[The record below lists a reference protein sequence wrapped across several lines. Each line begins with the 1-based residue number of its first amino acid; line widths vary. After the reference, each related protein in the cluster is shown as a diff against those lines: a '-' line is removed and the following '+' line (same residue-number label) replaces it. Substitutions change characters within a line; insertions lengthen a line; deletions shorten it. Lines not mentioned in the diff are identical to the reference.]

1 MSEPSFLD
9 RLARGPILCDGAMGT
24 QLYALGA
31 SFESCFESLNL
42 TRPEMVSD
50 IHRAY
55 LAAGAEIIETN
66 TFGANRFKL
75 AEHNLADQV
84 AEINAAGVQLARRA
98 VESAG
103 RTAFVAGSIGP
114 LGMRL
119 APTGPL
125 TPEEARTAFR
135 DQVSALCRA
144 GADALILE
152 TFGDLAEI
160 QEAIRAAQAA
170 CDLPIIAQMTF
181 TLDGRT
187 PTGHLPEAV
196 ALALAELGV
205 AVIGANC
212 SVGPARVL
220 PVIQAMRAALENQDL
235 TGFRPTEGW
244 HNLSGLKP
252 YLSAQPNAGWP
263 ESASGRI
270 MYPATPAYF
279 GDYARRFI
287 MAGATLVGGCCGT
300 TPEHVRAMRL
310 ALNALT
316 LAPSHP
322 ARVTI
327 VAPAPQEEKPLPPE
341 PPTELAKKLETGKF
355 VVSVEM
361 SPPKGFDVGSVLS
374 GALMLKQEGAD
385 VVNISD
391 TPRARMRMSAWAVA
405 HLVQTEVGLETVLH
419 FPTRGRNLLRVQ
431 GDLLAAHALHI
442 RNLFVVMGDPPSI
455 GDYPEATDHY
465 DLVPS
470 GLVKLIKQ
478 NFNRGIDGAGASIGR
493 PCSFSVGVALD
504 PGSWDVDRE
513 IKTLR
518 KKIEAGADFAL
529 TQPVF
534 DAAVWRTF
542 LKRYEELHGPLKLP
556 LLMGLLPLASAR
568 HAEFLHNEVPGITL
582 TDAVLDRMRLAGD
595 EGRQE
600 GIKIAQ
606 ELLLELRDVAAGAYL
621 MPPFGRFD
629 MAAEVFSVVR
639 RKTS

>member
-1 MSEPSFLD
+1 MTKQAFLD
-9 RLARGPILCDGAMGT
+9 RLAYGPILCDGAMGT
-24 QLYALGA
+24 QLYAHGA

-42 TRPEMVSD
+42 TRPELVSD

-55 LAAGAEIIETN
+55 LAAGADIIETN

-84 AEINAAGVQLARRA
+84 AEINAAGVQLARQA

-114 LGMRL
+114 LGVRL

-135 DQVSALCRA
+135 EQVAALCQA

-160 QEAIRAAQAA
+160 QEAIRVAQAV
-170 CDLPIIAQMTF
+170 CDLPLIAQMTF
-181 TLDGRT
+181 TIDGRT
-187 PTGHLPEAV
+187 PLGHTPEAV
-196 ALALAELGV
+196 ALALSELGV
-205 AVIGANC
+205 AVVGANC
-212 SVGPARVL
+212 SVGPARML
-220 PVIQAMRAALENQDL
+220 PVIEAMRAVLENLD
-235 TGFRPTEGW
+235 P
-244 HNLSGLKP
+244 SGLP

-263 ESASGRI
+263 ESAGGRI
-270 MYPATPAYF
+270 MYPATPDYF
-279 GDYARRFI
+279 GDYARRFVV
-287 MAGATLVGGCCGT
+287 AGATLVGGCCGT
-300 TPEHVRAMRL
+300 TPDHIRAMRL
-310 ALNALT
+310 TLNALA

-322 ARVTI
+322 VRVAV
-327 VAPAPQEEKPLPPE
+327 VAPAPKEEKPLPPE
-341 PPTELAKKLETGKF
+341 PPTELAKKLEVGKF

-361 SPPKGFDVGSVLS
+361 SPPKGFDVGGVLS

-385 VVNISD
+385 VVNIAD

-455 GDYPEATDHY
+455 GDYPEATDNY
-465 DLVPS
+465 DVVPS

-478 NFNRGIDGAGASIGR
+478 NFNRGTDGAGASIGR
-493 PCSFSVGVALD
+493 PCSFTVGVALD
-504 PGSWDVDRE
+504 PGSLDVERE

-518 KKIEAGADFAL
+518 RKIEAGADFAL

-534 DAAVWRTF
+534 DPTILRTF
-542 LKRYEELHGPLKLP
+542 LKRYEGLHGPLKLP
-556 LLMGLLPLASAR
+556 LLIGLLPLASAR

-582 TDAVLDRMRLAGD
+582 TDAVLDRMRLAG
-595 EGRQE
+595 EGGRRE

-606 ELLLELRDVAAGAYL
+606 ELLLELRDLAAGAYL

-629 MAAEVFSVVR
+629 TAAEVFSIVR
-639 RKTS
+639 

>member
-1 MSEPSFLD
+1 VTKQAFLD
-9 RLARGPILCDGAMGT
+9 RLAYGPILCDGAMGT
-24 QLYALGA
+24 QLYAHGA

-42 TRPEMVSD
+42 TRPELVSD

-55 LAAGAEIIETN
+55 LAAGADIIETN

-84 AEINAAGVQLARRA
+84 AEINAAGVQLARQA

-114 LGMRL
+114 LGVRL

-135 DQVSALCRA
+135 EQVAALCQA

-160 QEAIRAAQAA
+160 QEAIRVAQAV
-170 CDLPIIAQMTF
+170 CDLPLIAQMTF
-181 TLDGRT
+181 TIDGRT
-187 PTGHLPEAV
+187 PLGHTPEAV
-196 ALALAELGV
+196 ALALSELGV
-205 AVIGANC
+205 AVVGANC

-220 PVIQAMRAALENQDL
+220 PVIEAMRAVLENLD
-235 TGFRPTEGW
+235 P
-244 HNLSGLKP
+244 SGLP

-263 ESASGRI
+263 ESAGGRI
-270 MYPATPAYF
+270 MYPATPDYF
-279 GDYARRFI
+279 GDYARRFVV
-287 MAGATLVGGCCGT
+287 AGATLVGGCCGT
-300 TPEHVRAMRL
+300 TPDHIRAMRL
-310 ALNALT
+310 TLNALA

-322 ARVTI
+322 VRVAV
-327 VAPAPQEEKPLPPE
+327 VAPAPKEEKPLPPE
-341 PPTELAKKLETGKF
+341 PPTELAKKLEVGKF

-361 SPPKGFDVGSVLS
+361 SPPKGFDVGGVLS

-385 VVNISD
+385 VVNIAD

-455 GDYPEATDHY
+455 GDYPEATDNY
-465 DLVPS
+465 DVVPS

-478 NFNRGIDGAGASIGR
+478 NFNRGTDGAGASIGR
-493 PCSFSVGVALD
+493 PCSFTVGVALD
-504 PGSWDVDRE
+504 PGSLDVERE

-518 KKIEAGADFAL
+518 RKIEAGADFAL

-534 DAAVWRTF
+534 DPTILRTF
-542 LKRYEELHGPLKLP
+542 LKRYEGLHGPLKLP
-556 LLMGLLPLASAR
+556 LLIGLLPLASAR

-582 TDAVLDRMRLAGD
+582 TDAVLDRMRLAG
-595 EGRQE
+595 EGGRRE

-606 ELLLELRDVAAGAYL
+606 ELLLELRDLAAGAYL

-629 MAAEVFSVVR
+629 TAAEVFSIVR
-639 RKTS
+639 

>member
-1 MSEPSFLD
+1 VTKQAILD

-24 QLYALGA
+24 QLYARGV
-31 SFESCFESLNL
+31 SFESSFEALNL
-42 TRPEMVSD
+42 TRPDLVSD

-55 LAAGAEIIETN
+55 LAAGADIIETN

-75 AEHNLADQV
+75 AEHNLAAQV
-84 AEINAAGVQLARRA
+84 AEINAAGVQLARQA
-98 VESAG
+98 IESAG

-114 LGMRL
+114 LGVRL

-125 TPEEARTAFR
+125 TPEEAHAAFR
-135 DQVSALCRA
+135 EQVTALCQA

-160 QEAIRAAQAA
+160 QTAIRAAQAT
-170 CDLPIIAQMTF
+170 CNLPIIAQMTF
-181 TLDGRT
+181 TIDGRT
-187 PTGHLPEAV
+187 PLGHTPDVV
-196 ALALAELGV
+196 ALALSEMGV
-205 AVIGANC
+205 AAIGANC

-220 PVIQAMRAALENQDL
+220 PVIEAMRAALDLRGLQDL
-235 TGFRPTEGW
+235 G
-244 HNLSGLKP
+244 GLP

-263 ESASGRI
+263 EAAAGRI
-270 MYPATPAYF
+270 MYPATPEYF
-279 GDYARRFI
+279 GDYARRLI
-287 MAGATLVGGCCGT
+287 VAGATLVGGCCGT
-300 TPEHVRAMRL
+300 TPDHIRAMRL
-310 ALNALT
+310 TLNALA
-316 LAPSHP
+316 LAPSRP
-322 ARVTI
+322 VRVAV
-327 VAPAPQEEKPLPPE
+327 VAPKPQEEKLLPPE
-341 PPTELAKKLETGKF
+341 PPTELAKKLEAGKF

-361 SPPKGFDVGSVLS
+361 SPPKGFDVGGVLS

-385 VVNISD
+385 VVNIAD

-442 RNLFVVMGDPPSI
+442 RNLFVVMGDPPAI
-455 GDYPEATDHY
+455 GDYPEATDNY
-465 DLVPS
+465 DVVPS
-470 GLVKLIKQ
+470 GLVKLIQQ
-478 NFNRGIDGAGASIGR
+478 NFNRGTDGAGASIGR
-493 PCSFSVGVALD
+493 PCSFTVGVALD
-504 PGSWDVDRE
+504 PGASDVNRE

-534 DAAVWRTF
+534 DPGVVRAF

-582 TDAVLDRMRLAGD
+582 TDVALDRMRLAGG
-595 EGRQE
+595 EGRRE

-606 ELLLELRDVAAGAYL
+606 ELLLELRDLAAGAYV

-629 MAAEVFSVVR
+629 TAAEVFSVVR
-639 RKTS
+639 

>member
-1 MSEPSFLD
+1 MSEQLFLD

-24 QLYALGA
+24 QLYARGA
-31 SFESCFESLNL
+31 SFESCFEALNL
-42 TRPEMVSD
+42 TRPELVSD

-75 AEHNLADQV
+75 VEHSLADQV
-84 AEINAAGVQLARRA
+84 AGINAAGVQLARQA

-114 LGMRL
+114 LGVRL

-125 TPEEARTAFR
+125 TAEEARAAFSE
-135 DQVSALCRA
+135 QVAALCQA
-144 GADALILE
+144 GVDALILE

-160 QEAIRAAQAA
+160 QEAIRAAQTA

-187 PTGHLPEAV
+187 PTGHMPEAV
-196 ALALAELGV
+196 ALALSELGV
-205 AVIGANC
+205 AVLGANC

-220 PVIQAMRAALENQDL
+220 PVIQAMRAALESLDSSP
-235 TGFRPTEGW
+235 R
-244 HNLSGLKP
+244 P

-263 ESASGRI
+263 ESAAGRI
-270 MYPATPAYF
+270 MYPATPDYF
-279 GDYARRFI
+279 GDYARRFV
-287 MAGATLVGGCCGT
+287 MAGVTLVGGCCGT
-300 TPEHVRAMRL
+300 TPDHIRAMRL
-310 ALNALT
+310 ALNALA

-322 ARVTI
+322 TRVAV
-327 VAPAPQEEKPLPPE
+327 VAPAPKEEKPLPPE
-341 PPTELAKKLETGKF
+341 PPTELAKKLEGGKF

-361 SPPKGFDVGSVLS
+361 SPPKGFDVGGVLS

-405 HLVQTEVGLETVLH
+405 HLVQTEVGLEAVLH

-442 RNLFVVMGDPPSI
+442 RNLFVVMGDPPSL
-455 GDYPEATDHY
+455 GDYPEATDNY
-465 DLVPS
+465 DVVPS

-478 NFNRGIDGAGASIGR
+478 NFNRGTDGAGASIGR
-493 PCSFSVGVALD
+493 PCSFTVGVALD
-504 PGSWDVDRE
+504 PGSPDMDRE

-534 DAAVWRTF
+534 DSTILRTF
-542 LKRYEELHGPLKLP
+542 SKRYEELHGSLKLP

-595 EGRQE
+595 KGRRE

-606 ELLLELRDVAAGAYL
+606 ELLLELRDIAAGAYL

-639 RKTS
+639 

>member
-1 MSEPSFLD
+1 VTKQAFLD
-9 RLARGPILCDGAMGT
+9 RLAYGPILCDGAMGT
-24 QLYALGA
+24 QLYAHGA

-42 TRPEMVSD
+42 TRPELVSD

-55 LAAGAEIIETN
+55 LAAGADIIETN

-84 AEINAAGVQLARRA
+84 AEINAAGVQLARQA

-114 LGMRL
+114 LGVRL

-135 DQVSALCRA
+135 EQVAALCQA
-144 GADALILE
+144 SADALILE

-160 QEAIRAAQAA
+160 QEAIRVAQAV
-170 CDLPIIAQMTF
+170 CDLPLIAQMTF
-181 TLDGRT
+181 TIDGRT
-187 PTGHLPEAV
+187 PLGHTPEAV
-196 ALALAELGV
+196 ALALSELGV
-205 AVIGANC
+205 AVVGANC

-220 PVIQAMRAALENQDL
+220 PVIEAMRAVLENLD
-235 TGFRPTEGW
+235 P
-244 HNLSGLKP
+244 SGLP

-263 ESASGRI
+263 ESAGGRI
-270 MYPATPAYF
+270 MYPATPDYF
-279 GDYARRFI
+279 GDYARRFVV
-287 MAGATLVGGCCGT
+287 AGATLVGGCCGT
-300 TPEHVRAMRL
+300 TPDHIRAMRL
-310 ALNALT
+310 TLNALA

-322 ARVTI
+322 VRVAV
-327 VAPAPQEEKPLPPE
+327 VAPAPKEEKPLPPE
-341 PPTELAKKLETGKF
+341 PPTELAKKLEVGKF

-361 SPPKGFDVGSVLS
+361 SPPKGFDVGGVLS

-385 VVNISD
+385 VVNIAD

-455 GDYPEATDHY
+455 GDYPEATDNY
-465 DLVPS
+465 DVVPS

-478 NFNRGIDGAGASIGR
+478 NFNRGTDGAGASIGR
-493 PCSFSVGVALD
+493 PCSFTVGVALD
-504 PGSWDVDRE
+504 PGSLDVERE

-518 KKIEAGADFAL
+518 RKIEAGADFAL

-534 DAAVWRTF
+534 DPTILRTF
-542 LKRYEELHGPLKLP
+542 LKRYEGLHGPLKLP
-556 LLMGLLPLASAR
+556 LLIGLLPLASAR

-595 EGRQE
+595 EGRRE

-606 ELLLELRDVAAGAYL
+606 ELLLELRDLAAGAYL

-629 MAAEVFSVVR
+629 TAAEVFSIVR
-639 RKTS
+639 

>member
-1 MSEPSFLD
+1 MTKQAFLD
-9 RLARGPILCDGAMGT
+9 RLAYGPILCDGAMGT
-24 QLYALGA
+24 QLYAHGA

-42 TRPEMVSD
+42 TRPELVSD

-55 LAAGAEIIETN
+55 LAAGADIIETN

-84 AEINAAGVQLARRA
+84 AEINAAGVQLARQA

-114 LGMRL
+114 LGVRL

-135 DQVSALCRA
+135 EQVAALCQA

-160 QEAIRAAQAA
+160 QEAIRVAQAV
-170 CDLPIIAQMTF
+170 CDLPLIAQMTF
-181 TLDGRT
+181 TIDGRT
-187 PTGHLPEAV
+187 PSGHTPEAV
-196 ALALAELGV
+196 ALALSELGV
-205 AVIGANC
+205 AVVGANC

-220 PVIQAMRAALENQDL
+220 PVIEAMRAVLENLD
-235 TGFRPTEGW
+235 P
-244 HNLSGLKP
+244 SGLP

-263 ESASGRI
+263 ESAGGRI
-270 MYPATPAYF
+270 MYPATPDYF
-279 GDYARRFI
+279 GDYARRFVV
-287 MAGATLVGGCCGT
+287 AGATLVGGCCGT
-300 TPEHVRAMRL
+300 TPDHIRAMRL
-310 ALNALT
+310 TLNALA

-322 ARVTI
+322 VRVAV
-327 VAPAPQEEKPLPPE
+327 VAPAPKEEKPLPPE
-341 PPTELAKKLETGKF
+341 PPTELAKKLEVGKF

-361 SPPKGFDVGSVLS
+361 SPPKGFDVGGVLS

-385 VVNISD
+385 VVNIAD

-455 GDYPEATDHY
+455 GDYPEATDNY
-465 DLVPS
+465 DVVPS

-478 NFNRGIDGAGASIGR
+478 NFNRGTDGAGASIGR
-493 PCSFSVGVALD
+493 PCSFTVGVALD
-504 PGSWDVDRE
+504 PGSLDVERE

-518 KKIEAGADFAL
+518 RKIEAGADFAL

-534 DAAVWRTF
+534 DPTILRTF
-542 LKRYEELHGPLKLP
+542 LKRYEGLHGPLKLP

-595 EGRQE
+595 EGRRE

-606 ELLLELRDVAAGAYL
+606 ELLLELRDLAAGAYL

-629 MAAEVFSVVR
+629 TAAEVFSIVR
-639 RKTS
+639 